1 VIKQLGYVTTPTNF
15 LITPEVGGRM
25 NLFFLLVYFIIIT
38 AVIEIYVVLFRL
50 TGLNIKV
57 SRFQVIS
64 LMTGTGFTTEES
76 ELILGHPIRRKL
88 AIFLILFGAFS
99 LAVIISTITN
109 FLSDDLRM
117 IHIFYIAGGV
127 LVVFGVLKL
136 ACIQTLL
143 SRLFHR
149 EMKQHVEI
157 GDLPIRDVFLTE
169 KSDYLLNLHIY
180 TDSLL
185 VYKTVNQLFN
195 DHERLEFLVLFI
207 KRGQLKL
214 RGNIYNEKIHEG
226 DQLLLYGDKEILTK
240 LFQHDIR
247 IMEKKLKNRHPNGVI
262 DG

>member
-1 VIKQLGYVTTPTNF
+1 
-15 LITPEVGGRM
+15 M

-88 AIFLILFGAFS
+88 ATFLILFGAFS
-99 LAVIISTITN
+99 LAVIISTISN

-117 IHIFYIAGGV
+117 QHIFYITGGV
-127 LVVFGVLKL
+127 VLVFAVLKL

-149 EMKQHVEI
+149 EMKQHVEL
-157 GDLPIRDVFLTE
+157 GDMPIRDVFLTD
-169 KSDYLLNLHIY
+169 KKDYLLNLHIY

-195 DHERLEFLVLFI
+195 DHERLEFVLLFI
-207 KRGQLKL
+207 KRGQLKI

-226 DQLLLYGDKEILTK
+226 DQLLLYGNKEIITK
-240 LFQHDIR
+240 LFHHDIK
-247 IMEKKLKNRHPNGVI
+247 IMEKKLENQHRTAVTG
-262 DG
+262 G